1 MRERISES
9 QQNVDKSKRGIS
21 IFENKTFTD
30 PIKVDNLPLLDKK
43 VLGGELEHYLNLQVA
58 HKTLDNTE
66 KNEYGQRKELV
77 KLIYKNPSKKAIM
90 EKQRAKL
97 LDQMNQSHSVLDSVV
112 PTSV

>member
-1 MRERISES
+1 MVNGAAEDLRERISES

-97 LDQMNQSHSVLDSVV
+97 LD
-112 PTSV
+112 